1 MNDKNL
7 RISISESLTK
17 YLETNKDYE
26 DTELDLIKLQ
36 KEEII
41 SKLMSA
47 NFRDKGGLI
56 AMRGFIYQ
64 YYVAIYYIL
73 LMIHSKKDSWWH
85 SVILEYFDDVTL
97 VGENKIRFIQVKTI
111 KENGSKVHQFSDF
124 TNRSERSNK
133 QQANKK
139 VYFDSWI
146 DKVFANYDYFIE
158 ENYNTQ
164 LFSDAESNLFIPEFE
179 IVTNNYFSIKKL
191 AVYQGNIDFN
201 LRDINLDNDDLK
213 TALLKT
219 SNTFEFEN
227 AFNEDIDFYLKKLK
241 LTTLGSTVELAF
253 TIKNIIQEY
262 IQNMNLINKGD
273 NRAESI
279 ATYVFENLLTYV
291 IKNSHED
298 NEEKMNKN
306 NLVITEN
313 LACELI
319 IKWVME
325 AKDLISIDSFN
336 DSAFQLFS
344 EAFISLRKEFSCNI
358 TNTNL
363 NREMLNTLESLNK
376 IILEKIEIDN
386 SYCIKVLN
394 KIFNGDNAIIFWDLG
409 ESNIRSELTEALRFI
424 IYFLVFCKN
433 HSEKY
438 ESARFFF
445 HQGLFEDYLDNIL
458 FTIYHSRSKLT
469 KKDSIE
475 KIKILINECEDSR
488 SISFE
493 LYCLLVGTKNES
505 DSTNDKYSQLN
516 KLVGHGEV
524 HKITNVPS
532 NLKFIDSISIDIFIE
547 KLFESKGELES
558 FKNNEVISIWR
569 SFLEY
574 ESLEIKEKHIEV

>member
-7 RISISESLTK
+7 RTSISESLTK

-47 NFRDKGGLI
+47 SFRDKGGLI

-146 DKVFANYDYFIE
+146 DKIFANYDYFIE

-227 AFNEDIDFYLKKLK
+227 VFNEDIDFYLKKLK

-358 TNTNL
+358 TNMNL

-505 DSTNDKYSQLN
+505 DSTNDKYSQLD
-516 KLVGHGEV
+516 KLVGRGEV